1 MLITCRI
8 MLIKERNYTV
18 YLSIDYSCFKKGC
31 RKSVQVSTTTSNA
44 NFGSFQVLDLAGFLG
59 NLRT

>member
-1 MLITCRI
+1 MLITYRI

-31 RKSVQVSTTTSNA
+31 LEKVYK
-44 NFGSFQVLDLAGFLG
+44 
-59 NLRT
+59 